1 MKSNQ
6 GIVYITRN
14 GRALTG
20 AEIEVLV
27 AQSEVA
33 EFEMADRFP
42 PGRTEPDA
50 DSRMAARAINQ
61 QYQALILE
69 GMDDDV
75 AVRIIGMMLANAAA
89 LYEQGE

>member
-1 MKSNQ
+1 MRTNK
-6 GIVYITRN
+6 GIVYVTRS

-20 AEIEVLV
+20 EEIEVLV
-27 AQSEVA
+27 AQAEVN
-33 EFEMADRFP
+33 ELELADRFP

-50 DSRMAARAINQ
+50 DSRLAARAINQ

-89 LYEQGE
+89 AFEQGE